1 MASIVDL
8 DAQAEGSVS
17 DDDLILTHQPV
28 GSGYVGKSVRRDF
41 FLKDVPRTDGDAAFN
56 SVTVAGECSSNSMS
70 AATAEFTTSI
80 RIGAKLTKLLLSAA
94 VTEAV
99 SAAAGASDTIAVPL
113 VGAIAGD
120 FVLLKATGLTPGIFA
135 SGVAGTDAIAV
146 TIFNATAS
154 PFADDV
160 TVTAAIVR
168 MEA

>member
-80 RIGAKLTKLLLSAA
+80 GIGAKLTKLLLSAD

-99 SAAAGASDTIAVPL
+99 SAAAGASRVGPALPVGVVWPGCVP
-113 VGAIAGD
+113 
-120 FVLLKATGLTPGIFA
+120 P
-135 SGVAGTDAIAV
+135 VACSA
-146 TIFNATAS
+146 ATAGAFARFRMPNPAPIAPPVTS
-154 PFADDV
+154 PI
-160 TVTAAIVR
+160 AAA
-168 MEA
+168 ESTP

>member
-8 DAQAEGSVS
+8 DAQPEVSVS

-41 FLKDVPRTDGDAAFN
+41 FLKDVPRTDGDAEFN
-56 SVTVAGECSSNSMS
+56 SVTVAGVVSSGSMS

-80 RIGAKLTKLLLSAA
+80 GIGAKMTKLLLSAD

-99 SAAAGASDTIAVPL
+99 SAAAGASDTISVPL
-113 VGAIAGD
+113 PGTLAGD
-120 FVLLKATGLTPGIFA
+120 FVLLKAAGLTPGVIA
-135 SGVAGTDAIAV
+135 SGVSGVDAVTV

-160 TVTAAIVR
+160 TVTAAVVR
-168 MEA
+168 LSA